1 MPAPATLPRSS
12 PVLRDHY
19 DVVVVGAG
27 AAGLA
32 AASTAAALGRSV
44 IVVET
49 SDRVGGTTA
58 ISGGMTWVPANHKMA
73 EAGLADSLDAARE
86 YLRATVPGFDT
97 NRAMAAFL
105 ARGDEAIRFLEANTA
120 LRLQPVRRYP
130 DYYPDLAGATAGG
143 RVLEPVPFDGREL
156 GSDFALLRDPLPEF
170 TLFGGM
176 MISRE
181 DLPVLRRAGR
191 SLAAL
196 WHAIKLVAQYA
207 GQRTRAHRG
216 TKLVLGNALAA
227 RLFKSVRDR
236 GVELAL
242 STEALRLVIEDGRV
256 SGLVVRDRHGE
267 RALHAKAAVVLA
279 TGGISQHPD
288 LRRDYMPQ
296 AAGDRSAMVR
306 SGAERSGAHLAR
318 NAGAALSRAA
328 TTVDNALA
336 FWVPASR
343 FRRANGDEAFFPHTV
358 MDRAKPGLIALG
370 SDGKRFVN
378 EAVSYHEFGRAQL
391 RDPERRIPA
400 WLICDRRFLW
410 KYGLGRIRPFALST
424 AAEERSR
431 YLRRGKTLPALM
443 AEIGLPVGAA
453 LATIERYNESARNG
467 EDPEFGRGSN
477 IYQRHLGDADC
488 KPNPCVAP
496 IREAPFFAVAVE
508 PADLGMAGGVVTDE
522 HARVLR
528 ADGSAIA
535 GLYACGNDM
544 QSIMNGAYPGPG
556 ITLGPALVFG
566 YLAARHACGNL
577 SREVSDGASR
587 GEDMSIGPA
596 GAQRHSSIV

>member
-1 MPAPATLPRSS
+1 MPATTTLPRSP

-97 NRAMAAFL
+97 NRAMATFL
-105 ARGDEAIRFLEANTA
+105 ARGDEAIRFLESNTA

-156 GSDFALLRDPLPEF
+156 GRDFALLRDPLPEF

-191 SLAAL
+191 SLPAL

-227 RLFKSVRDR
+227 RLFKSARNLGLEIVLETTAVRL
-236 GVELAL
+236 GV
-242 STEALRLVIEDGRV
+242 EDGRV
-256 SGLVVRDRHGE
+256 SHLVVRGRQGE
-267 RALHAKAAVVLA
+267 RTLRAQAAVILA
-279 TGGISQHPD
+279 TGGVSHFPE
-288 LRRDYMPQ
+288 LRREYMPS
-296 AAGDRSAMVR
+296 AAGDRSTMVR
-306 SGAERSGAHLAR
+306 SGAERAGAHLAR
-318 NAGAALSRAA
+318 DAGAALSRAA
-328 TTVDNALA
+328 SSVDAALA

-358 MDRAKPGLIALG
+358 MDRAKPGVIALDR
-370 SDGKRFVN
+370 DGRRFVN

-391 RDPERRIPA
+391 RDPGRRIPA

-410 KYGLGRIRPFALST
+410 RYGLGRVRPCALST
-424 AAEERSR
+424 AAEERSG
-431 YLRRGKTLPALM
+431 YLRRGATLAALI
-443 AEIGLPVGAA
+443 AEIGLPAETA
-453 LATIERYNESARNG
+453 LATVERYNTSARNG
-467 EDPEFGRGSN
+467 DDPEFGRGSN
-477 IYQRHLGDADC
+477 IYQRHLGDADN

-496 IREAPFFAVAVE
+496 IADAPFYAVAVE

-528 ADGSAIA
+528 ADGSAIP

-566 YLAARHACGNL
+566 YLAAMHACGNPQTL
-577 SREVSDGASR
+577 LRNAKK
-587 GEDMSIGPA
+587 
-596 GAQRHSSIV
+596 